1 MLGDDITVKF
11 AVLKIAK
18 MPNRQSGGLSGG
30 LDDGLKKEVLEVLRN
45 KPHITQNDL
54 SSEMDIPLRTIQRI
68 MKKLVE
74 EGIVERKGG
83 RRFGYW
89 MIH

>member
-30 LDDGLKKEVLEVLRN
+30 LKKEVLEVLKN

-54 SSEMDIPLRTIQRI
+54 SSKMDIPLRTIQRI

-74 EGIVERKGG
+74 EGIVEWSYSDIP
-83 RRFGYW
+83 FP
-89 MIH
+89 

>member
-11 AVLKIAK
+11 AALKIAK

-30 LDDGLKKEVLEVLRN
+30 LDDGLKKEVLEVLKN

-54 SSEMDIPLRTIQRI
+54 SSKMDIPLRTIQRI
-68 MKKLVE
+68 MKKLMEKELLNGKAEDALVI
-74 EGIVERKGG
+74 G
-83 RRFGYW
+83 
-89 MIH
+89 